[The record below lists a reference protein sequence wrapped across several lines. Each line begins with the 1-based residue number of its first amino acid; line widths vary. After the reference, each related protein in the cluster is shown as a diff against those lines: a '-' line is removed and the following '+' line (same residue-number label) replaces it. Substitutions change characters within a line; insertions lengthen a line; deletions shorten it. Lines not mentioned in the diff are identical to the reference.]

1 MTDHQERKPIR
12 LAVALVPV
20 AFLIGALVLAISV
33 YGLPAHIP
41 LVCAAAVAAAVAVLH
56 GIPWEDVHAGMA
68 EGIHLAMGA
77 ILILMVVGTMI
88 GTWILGG
95 VVPAMIFYG
104 LKILSPGIFLVAT
117 LLICSI
123 VSLGTGSSWSTAGTV
138 GLALIGMGG
147 ALGIPLPMVA
157 GAIVSG
163 AYFGDKMSP
172 LSDTTNLAPAMAGTD
187 VFSHVRHMVY
197 TTAPGYLIALVLYAV
212 IGTQYAGGELEARQ
226 IGILLETMDA
236 SFFIHPLLLLPPA
249 LVIAMV
255 VKRVPPLPAL
265 LGGTVIGAI
274 CAVAIQSSSLADVI
288 EAAHSGYV
296 SETGV
301 AEVDNLLSRG
311 GLMSMME
318 TVALVLCA
326 LSFGGIMERTGML
339 EVVAGSLLRMV
350 SGTGSLVA
358 TTVLSCIGMNVV
370 ASDQYISIV
379 IPGRMYKSAFDERGL
394 HPKNLSRILEDA
406 GTMTSALI
414 PWNSCG
420 AFMWATLG
428 VYPLAY
434 LPYAFL
440 NLTSPIVSIFY
451 GFTGITMEKTAPP
464 AAGAEDGTDS
474 GG

>member
-1 MTDHQERKPIR
+1 MTDDRDRQPIR

-20 AFLIGALVLAISV
+20 AFLVGALILAISV
-33 YGLPAHIP
+33 YGLPAHVP
-41 LVCAAAVAAAVAVLH
+41 LICAAAVAAAVAALH
-56 GIPWEDVHAGMA
+56 GISWEEIQAGMV

-77 ILILMVVGTMI
+77 ILILIVVGVMI

-138 GLALIGMGG
+138 GLALIGVGS

-157 GAIVSG
+157 GAIISG

-212 IGTQYAGGELEARQ
+212 IGRQYTGDELEARQ
-226 IGILLETMDA
+226 IATMLDTMQA
-236 SFFIHPLLLLPPA
+236 SFRIHPTLLLPPA

-255 VKRVPPLPAL
+255 VKRIPPLPAL
-265 LGGTVIGAI
+265 LGGTLLGGI
-274 CAVAIQSSSLADVI
+274 CAVAVQSSSLAEVI
-288 EAAHSGYV
+288 AAAHSGYV

-301 AEVDNLLSRG
+301 AEVDDLLTRG

-326 LSFGGIMERTGML
+326 LSFGGIMERAGML
-339 EVVAGSLLRMV
+339 QVIAGSLLGAVR
-350 SGTGSLVA
+350 GTGSLVA
-358 TTVLSCIGMNVV
+358 TTVLSCIAMNLV

-379 IPGRMYKSAFDERGL
+379 IPGRMYKNAFDERGL
-394 HPKNLSRILEDA
+394 HPKNLSRVLEDS

-428 VYPLAY
+428 AYPLAY

-440 NLTSPIVSIFY
+440 NLLSPVVSVFY
-451 GFTGITMEKTAPP
+451 GFTGITMEKAVP
-464 AAGAEDGTDS
+464 AEAREEERAGPGD
-474 GG
+474 